1 MTHRIKAK
9 LSPILDREAELL
21 NLLDALAETK
31 ITYDRAVKEVRGV
44 HASAIRAQ
52 RARLRRKFQKD
63 LKATQDRIAIENIK
77 KLEGLYKRVA
87 KEAEDDCVNLAI
99 TLARKVIGEAVTE
112 SRSNLKE
119 RVRNVIAK
127 LSASRSI
134 KVIANP
140 AEVPAL
146 YSLSAEQSF
155 NFSLEIE
162 SDSKIE
168 QGNARIVSPS
178 GAVEICWRS
187 QLDTLLEVI
196 RQNQN
201 SKTEEANHA

>member
-1 MTHRIKAK
+1 MTHKIKAK
-9 LSPILDREAELL
+9 FAPILDREAELL
-21 NLLDALAETK
+21 NLLKALEDTK
-31 ITYDRAVKEVRGV
+31 KTYDGSISALRKR
-44 HASAIRAQ
+44 HADIIKN
-52 RARLRRKFQKD
+52 RRKRLSAKFD
-63 LKATQDRIAIENIK
+63 RELKATRDLIEIENIK

-99 TLARKVIGEAVTE
+99 TLARKVIGEAVSE

-119 RVRNVIAK
+119 RVKNVISK

-140 AEVPAL
+140 DEVPAL
-146 YSLSAEQSF
+146 YNLSAEQSF

-168 QGNARIVSPS
+168 KGNARIVSPS

-187 QLDTLLEVI
+187 QLDALLDVI
-196 RQNQN
+196 KQNQSN
-201 SKTEEANHA
+201 RIEGATHA